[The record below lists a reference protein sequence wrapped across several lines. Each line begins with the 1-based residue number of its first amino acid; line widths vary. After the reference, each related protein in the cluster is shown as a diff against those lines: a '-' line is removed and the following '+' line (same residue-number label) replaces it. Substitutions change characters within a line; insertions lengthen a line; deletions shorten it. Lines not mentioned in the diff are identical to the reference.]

1 VLFSHLGVLFVSSS
15 LANPLPHC
23 LLNIYTV
30 KLQQLRLLI
39 YQAMIIPFYKLV
51 VAMLTPVIIVEAEWA
66 IRECNWD
73 PQCEALYK
81 PGSKCL
87 EGGVCSNPYTGGC
100 LNHFY
105 SHSNQQQS
113 TPKAFLSKRT
123 CNSKDRTREDCE
135 QPALPYHEIRV
146 HNAPWEAAVLYS
158 WIIQI
163 FLSEFLQVPSTV
175 GLNSEDTRHASFYAP
190 NMEMLYSVK
199 TTPWEEL
206 ITANEMEGRC
216 ELTDKDCVHVLPE
229 IWSSQEKLWN
239 EYLKDG
245 HIDQP
250 SGNGQV
256 GKASWYIPVHTA
268 KQYPDLLSYHGLT
281 GQREKLAS
289 IFNRPTSWGD
299 YCESYSP
306 TNCTMDDGIA
316 LRLPADKD
324 ESSRYFQDGFYTGFF
339 RPTEKNDCSLN
350 PDTCSG
356 HIVDSACDWDSDA
369 FVQAYWND
377 IPLESDG
384 PLPENNGYLYEQMIE
399 VWRAANATQSHVVM
413 FWWTGDPSIE
423 EFRDTPFQF
432 QPILLPEP
440 TAECHAS
447 RIDYADRCS
456 PDPMIR
462 RGPEGGGCDN
472 EPFPLQKILASS
484 LRDVTLAT
492 PEVDR
497 SPGYQ
502 AILNLKVSGLDMN
515 KMLQKY
521 IAGGWSGYAARESV
535 CEWVIDHQEAL
546 QSFIPHGYPRVFA
559 TKKYYNEP
567 WLYIAIG
574 CGTVAILYVMLAA
587 VIVWRYST
595 AKVFVYAQV
604 PFVFMVL
611 FGMFLVA
618 CGSIFVALEP
628 QDPICVSQK
637 WFIALGY
644 TLELA
649 PLLVKIAA
657 INRVVAA
664 TRHMKSVRISMRTLG
679 LKVVAL
685 VFVVI
690 VFLTL
695 WTVLDSPERHEERY
709 LQGIDV
715 VATATICASKSV
727 LWDLMVLC
735 WNGVLIL
742 CATVLAFQSQNVK
755 EEFNDS
761 KSLGTMIYSH
771 FVFAVL
777 RLVALSF
784 SELQISEDENNGGYP
799 PIEPS
804 TLAAASSVL
813 LSVDVIFAVT
823 IYVVPKLASA
833 RKAPAPHHVT
843 VGVTATGRHVSGA
856 SNVKSS
862 MSSMGAAHMSAPRS
876 STILP
881 DQLAHSLPPMGDEG
895 LDYSERNGP
904 PQHLP
909 SGSISVLRI
918 SESGHRRVGMDGDI
932 RVEENHGIS
941 SDDEDWGGPRFAAPS
956 GAGRAHNSHT
966 AILSL
971 GDEGLVESTRFM

>member
-1 VLFSHLGVLFVSSS
+1 MTILFYLFLVAT
-15 LANPLPHC
+15 LTP
-23 LLNIYTV
+23 I
-30 KLQQLRLLI
+30 
-39 YQAMIIPFYKLV
+39 V
-51 VAMLTPVIIVEAEWA
+51 VAAEWST
-66 IRECNWD
+66 RECNWD

-87 EGGVCSNPYTGGC
+87 EGGVCSNPYMAGC
-100 LNHFY
+100 LNRFY
-105 SHSNQQQS
+105 SHTDQQQAS
-113 TPKAFLSKRT
+113 PQAFLSKRI
-123 CNSKDRTREDCE
+123 CNSKDITNEYCA

-146 HNAPWEAAVLYS
+146 HNADWESAILYS

-175 GLNSEDTRHASFYAP
+175 GLNNEDVPISSFYSP
-190 NMEMLYSVK
+190 TMDMSYSVK
-199 TTPWEEL
+199 STPWEEL
-206 ITANEMEGRC
+206 ITANEMKGRC
-216 ELTDKDCVHVLPE
+216 ELTDKDCIHVMPE
-229 IWSSQEKLWN
+229 VWNSQEKIWTQ
-239 EYLKDG
+239 YLKEG

-256 GKASWYIPVHTA
+256 GDGSWYIPVYTA
-268 KQYPDLLSYHGLT
+268 EQYPDLLSYHGLT

-289 IFNRPTSWGD
+289 IFNRPTAWGD
-299 YCESYSP
+299 YCELYSP
-306 TNCTMDDGIA
+306 TNCTMDDGVA
-316 LRLPADKD
+316 VRLPADKEE
-324 ESSRYFQDGFYTGFF
+324 ESKYFQDGFYTGFF

-384 PLPENNGYLYEQMIE
+384 PLPENNGFVYEQMID

-413 FWWTGDPSIE
+413 FWWTGDPTIE
-423 EFRDTPFQF
+423 EFRGTEFQF

-440 TAECHAS
+440 TAECHAA

-456 PDPMIR
+456 PDPVIR

-472 EPFPLQKILASS
+472 EPFPLQKIVASS

-515 KMLQKY
+515 KMLQKFV
-521 IAGGWSGYAARESV
+521 AGGWSGYAAREVV

-546 QSFIPHGYPRVFA
+546 QSFIPLGYPRVFE
-559 TKKYYNEP
+559 TQKYSDGSL
-567 WLYIAIG
+567 LYVAMA
-574 CGTVAILYVMLAA
+574 CGGVAILYVMLAV
-587 VIVWRYST
+587 VIVWRYAT

-604 PFVFMVL
+604 PFVFIVL

-637 WFIALGY
+637 WFITLGY
-644 TLELA
+644 TLELV
-649 PLLVKIAA
+649 PLLVKMAA

-664 TRHMKSVRISMRTLG
+664 TRRMKSVRISMRSLCLT
-679 LKVVAL
+679 VVAFFL
-685 VFVVI
+685 AVI

-695 WTVLDSPERHEERY
+695 WTVLDSPKRHEDRY
-709 LQGIDV
+709 LKGMNV
-715 VATATICASKSV
+715 VATATVCASNSA

-742 CATVLAFQSQNVK
+742 CATVLAFQSRNVQ

-761 KSLGTMIYSH
+761 KSLGIMIYSH
-771 FVFAVL
+771 FVYAVL
-777 RLVALSF
+777 RLVAFSL
-784 SELQISEDENNGGYP
+784 SELQISEGQNNGGYP
-799 PIEPS
+799 TIEPS
-804 TLAAASSVL
+804 TLAAASSLL
-813 LSVDVIFAVT
+813 LSMDVIFAVT

-833 RKAPAPHHVT
+833 HKAPAPHRTT
-843 VGVTATGRHVSGA
+843 VGVSAYDMPTGGA
-856 SNVKSS
+856 SNANTIPR
-862 MSSMGAAHMSAPRS
+862 MMGAPHGSTPRS
-876 STILP
+876 STIRQDKP
-881 DQLAHSLPPMGDEG
+881 TSSLQSSCDR
-895 LDYSERNGP
+895 LDDNDNEPIGP
-904 PQHLP
+904 PQQLP
-909 SGSISVLRI
+909 SGSFSNLRS
-918 SESGHRRVGMDGDI
+918 SESGHKHVGMDGDI
-932 RVEENHGIS
+932 RGEDDGAS
-941 SDDEDWGGPRFAAPS
+941 SDDDDWGGPRFAASS
-956 GAGRAHNSHT
+956 GTVRVHSAH
-966 AILSL
+966 AIHSIE
-971 GDEGLVESTRFM
+971 EGLDESSRSV